1 MHQKGRR
8 SLSRLLS
15 ERFIMWFYIIIGVFF
30 IVIGLLVHVFKW
42 YFLISGYN
50 TMSKEKKA
58 NVDTE
63 GLGRLMGMYSYVNG
77 CVFIVVG
84 VLHALG
90 LKQFLTP
97 AIVFCCIS
105 TVYLLI
111 KAQKYDGNI
120 YDENGKLRKGAWK
133 QLALPYGIIV
143 VTLIFVAVLMFFS
156 SQPAK
161 VTIFEEGI
169 QIHGMYGD
177 VYTWDS
183 IEAVK
188 LMEELPAI
196 EKRTNGSALGSNLKG
211 HFRTRELGS
220 VKLFVNTQKP
230 PFIYLETD
238 DGVTIFNM
246 KNADE
251 TLEIF
256 REILRQRE

>member
-1 MHQKGRR
+1 
-8 SLSRLLS
+8 
-15 ERFIMWFYIIIGVFF
+15 MWFYIIIGVFF

-77 CVFIVVG
+77 GVFIVVG
-84 VLHALG
+84 VLHVLG
-90 LKQFLTP
+90 QKLVLTP
-97 AIVFCCIS
+97 AIVFFCIS

-133 QLALPYGIIV
+133 QFALPVGIIF
-143 VTLIFVAVLMFFS
+143 VTLIFVAALMFFS
-156 SQPAK
+156 SQPTK
-161 VTIFEEGI
+161 VTILEEGI

-196 EKRTNGSALGSNLKG
+196 EMRTNGSALGSNLKG

-246 KNADE
+246 NNSDE

>member
-1 MHQKGRR
+1 
-8 SLSRLLS
+8 
-15 ERFIMWFYIIIGVFF
+15 MWFYVLIGVFF
-30 IVIGLLVHVFKW
+30 IVIGLAVHVFKW

-63 GLGRLMGMYSYVNG
+63 GLGRLMGIYSYVNG
-77 CVFIVVG
+77 SVFIVVG

-90 LKQFLTP
+90 LKQGVTV
-97 AIVFCCIS
+97 AIVFFCIS

-120 YDENGKLRKGAWK
+120 FDQDGKLRKGAGK
-133 QLALPYGIIV
+133 QLALPFGIIL

-156 SQPAK
+156 YQATR
-161 VTIFEEGI
+161 VTILEEGVK
-169 QIHGMYGD
+169 IHGMYGD
-177 VYTWDS
+177 VYTWES

-196 EKRTNGSALGSNLKG
+196 ERRTNGSALGSNLKG

-230 PFIYLETD
+230 PFIYLEAD
-238 DGVTIFNM
+238 DEVIIFNM

-251 TLEIF
+251 TQEIM
-256 REILRQRE
+256 RAILRQTIDK

>member
-1 MHQKGRR
+1 
-8 SLSRLLS
+8 
-15 ERFIMWFYIIIGVFF
+15 MWFYIIIGVFF
-30 IVIGLLVHVFKW
+30 IAIGLAVHLFKW

-58 NVDTE
+58 NVDTK
-63 GLGRLMGMYSYVNG
+63 GLGRLMGIYSYVNG
-77 CVFIVVG
+77 SVFIVMG
-84 VLHALG
+84 VLQAMG
-90 LKQFLTP
+90 LKPGITP
-97 AIVFCCIS
+97 AIVFFSIT

-120 YDENGKLRKGAWK
+120 FDENGKLRKGAGK
-133 QLALPYGIIV
+133 KLVVPVGIV
-143 VTLIFVAVLMFFS
+143 FVTLIFVAVLMYFS
-156 SQPAK
+156 SQSTK
-161 VTIFEEGI
+161 VTFLEEGVK
-169 QIHGMYGD
+169 IHGMYGN

-196 EKRTNGSALGSNLKG
+196 ERRTNGSALGSNLKG
-211 HFRTRELGS
+211 HFKTRELGS
-220 VKLFVNTQKP
+220 VKLFVNTEKP

-251 TLEIF
+251 TQEIF
-256 REILRQRE
+256 TEILSKGKM